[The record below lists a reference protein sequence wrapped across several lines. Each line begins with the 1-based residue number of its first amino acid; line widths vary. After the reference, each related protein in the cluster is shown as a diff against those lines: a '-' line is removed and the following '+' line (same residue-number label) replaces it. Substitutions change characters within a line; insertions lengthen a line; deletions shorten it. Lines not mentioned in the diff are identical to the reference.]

1 MKEWIK
7 EGDKELIKELLEE
20 ELINILDEAFRER
33 KQVIDLYERILK
45 AMDE

>member
-7 EGDKELIKELLEE
+7 EGDKELIEELLEE
-20 ELINILDEAFRER
+20 ELLNILDEAFGER
-33 KQVIDLYERILK
+33 KPIIDLYERILK